1 MFVVVVQDFIVDVHI
16 PVCCWLHGDIMGSH
30 DIMRYPKFLVG
41 KRSWWNST
49 HHVAASSWISQK
61 TWLRLFSS
69 IWAVFCS
76 KTIEILPWKTGWF
89 VLELIIHRRFWTNHT
104 SHIGSL
110 SESHSSPMKTPV
122 SHPMKKSP
130 NKNPTPSWIS
140 SKIPWNSSLPGSTSR
155 GGISDATGL
164 DVVPPALRDQ

>member
-1 MFVVVVQDFIVDVHI
+1 MVISWDLMISCDI
-16 PVCCWLHGDIMGSH
+16 PSFWWAKDH
-30 DIMRYPKFLVG
+30 DGILPTMLPPQVG
-41 KRSWWNST
+41 
-49 HHVAASSWISQK
+49 SQK